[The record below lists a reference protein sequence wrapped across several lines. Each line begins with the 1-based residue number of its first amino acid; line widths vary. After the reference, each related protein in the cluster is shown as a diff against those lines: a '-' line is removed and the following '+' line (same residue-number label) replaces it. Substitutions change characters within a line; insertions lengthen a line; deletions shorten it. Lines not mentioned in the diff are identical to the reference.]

1 MQELMSTNGIEVCY
15 ETFGDRRHPAAL
27 LVMGF
32 AAQLTAWPSDFCRI
46 LAERGFFVIRFDN
59 RDVGLSSKT
68 DGPSPD
74 VMKLY
79 GRLQDGAWIEPS
91 EVPYT
96 LSDMAADAIGVLDGL
111 DIDRAHV
118 IGASMGGMIVQH
130 LAFDHASRL
139 HSATSIMS
147 TTGQHDVGQGTPEAL
162 TALLTPS
169 PTDRAGFI
177 EQSVIN
183 SKIVSGPLWTEAETR
198 TRAGESYDRMFHPAG
213 PPFHLAAIAA
223 SGDRSERLGS
233 VDLPFLVIHGAADAL
248 IDVSGGHATAAA
260 VPGADLLVLASMGHD
275 LPRPLWPQL
284 VNAIGG
290 LTERCPLSL

>member
-1 MQELMSTNGIEVCY
+1 MHQLMSTNGIEVCY

-27 LVMGF
+27 LIMGF
-32 AAQLTAWPSDFCRI
+32 AAQMTAWPFEFCEA
-46 LAERGFFVIRFDN
+46 LAKRGFFVIRYDN

-68 DGPSPD
+68 EGPTPD

-79 GRLQDGAWIEPS
+79 GRMQDGGWIESS

-96 LSDMAADAIGVLDGL
+96 LSDMADDAVGLLDSL

-130 LAFDHASRL
+130 LAFDHGSRL
-139 HSATSIMS
+139 RSATSMMS
-147 TTGQHDVGQGTPEAL
+147 TTGQRDVGQGTPEAL
-162 TALLTPS
+162 TALLTPN
-169 PTDRAGFI
+169 PTDRVGFI

-183 SKIVSGPLWTEAETR
+183 SKVVSGPLWIEAEAR

-223 SGDRSERLGS
+223 SGDRTERLAS

-248 IDVSGGHATAAA
+248 IDVSGGHATAAV
-260 VPGADLLVLASMGHD
+260 VPGADMLILASMGHD
-275 LPRPLWPQL
+275 LPRPLWPQIL
-284 VNAIGG
+284 NSIGG
-290 LTERCPLSL
+290 LTERCTPDS